1 MGAVLKSL
9 ALRCKRTLIPWV
21 LVLLPLVFTLIFYLL
36 ARTTSL
42 SSVQL
47 QAYFFLFSLGT
58 QFTSGVLIGSF
69 CEIDQRAGKTIND
82 LTSGRGRWHLWLMK
96 NLFFALLLMGALVLG
111 AGSLFLLVDVGI
123 SGATYLGLVAMV
135 FCLNLPL
142 IPVQLWLG
150 TLYRLNGTIVLSLFW
165 LISSSIGGEFD
176 LLVGFWLLVP
186 PVYPT
191 KFITRLALGEALSLY
206 LPISIISVF
215 VLLLVTVIWYNRFE
229 IKAGL
234 ND

>member
-1 MGAVLKSL
+1 MGTTLKSL

-36 ARTTSL
+36 ARTISL
-42 SSVQL
+42 SPAQL
-47 QAYFFLFSLGT
+47 KAYFFLFSLGS

-69 CEIDQRAGKTIND
+69 CELDQRAGKTIND
-82 LTSGRGRWHLWLMK
+82 LTCGRPRWQLWLMK
-96 NLFFALLLMGALVLG
+96 NFFFALLLMVALVLG
-111 AGSLFLLVDVGI
+111 SGSLFLLVDVGI
-123 SGATYLGLVAMV
+123 SGTAYLGLVAMV

-176 LLVGFWLLVP
+176 LLGGLWLLVP

-191 KFITRLALGEALSLY
+191 RFITQLALGKAMSLY
-206 LPISIISVF
+206 LPVSIISVF
-215 VLLLVTVIWYNRFE
+215 ILLLVTMIWYNRFE